1 MKTYNSTKYF
11 NFYLGGRIKVVDL
24 STGAKLY
31 GGATKFEDGVYSN
44 VETDNNIKVYRNK
57 PNRLSVIVPS
67 TLDVNQHIDNSRY
80 VTTYFGDLAARYDK
94 IESFKT
100 EGSWYSDDLCQ
111 VIVENST
118 ILTIISS
125 NITENDILWFKD
137 LALKIKSDMNQEGV
151 SIIINESLA
160 IV

>member
-1 MKTYNSTKYF
+1 MRTYNATKYF
-11 NFYLGGRIKVVDL
+11 DFYLGGCIKVANL

-44 VETDNNIKVYRNK
+44 VETDNFIKVYRNK

-94 IESFKT
+94 IE
-100 EGSWYSDDLCQ
+100 
-111 VIVENST
+111 V
-118 ILTIISS
+118 
-125 NITENDILWFKD
+125 
-137 LALKIKSDMNQEGV
+137 
-151 SIIINESLA
+151 
-160 IV
+160 

>member
-1 MKTYNSTKYF
+1 MKMLDSTKYF
-11 NFYLGGRIKVVDL
+11 NFFLGGRIKVADL

-57 PNRLSVIVPS
+57 PNRLSVIIPS
-67 TLDVNQHIDNSRY
+67 TINVDTHIDNSRY
-80 VTTYFGDLAARYDK
+80 VNKYFGEIAAEYDK
-94 IESFKT
+94 IEVFKT
-100 EGSWYSDDLCQ
+100 QGSWYSDDLCQ
-111 VIVENST
+111 VIVEDTT
-118 ILTIISS
+118 ILTVVS
-125 NITENDILWFKD
+125 NKTTILDILWFKD

-151 SIIINESLA
+151 SIIINDGLA